1 MPQKS
6 VDLIA
11 AVILFVTVWLWFVS
25 DEKTAVTTAM
35 NILRNVDWLGYSNGR
50 RNE

>member
-1 MPQKS
+1 MSQKS

-25 DEKTAVTTAM
+25 DEGAAM
-35 NILRNVDWLGYSNGR
+35 NILRNAD
-50 RNE
+50 